1 MGFFGRKKDKEKE
14 KEKKGGLFGW
24 MKRKQADE
32 PEREEQI
39 VEPEPET
46 DTDDVAAQMLAEREA
61 ARQAE
66 TEQWR
71 EAAEAE
77 IAADQAEA
85 AALAA
90 KAAQDELLTE
100 EEDSEAEN
108 EEDEDDEEPIAVTFQ
123 PEEAE
128 SEAEEAEPET
138 VKVEPEAV
146 AEPETVESEPETV
159 AEPETVESEL
169 EEVAESETVESEL
182 EEVAEPETV
191 ESELEEVAEPE
202 TVEPEPEAV
211 AELETVEPE
220 PEAVAEPETVET
232 EPEEIAE
239 PETVETEPEEVAE
252 PETEEVEPE
261 EVAEPETVETE
272 PEEIAEPETVET
284 EPEEVAEP
292 ETEEVEPE
300 EVAEPETVEPEPEE
314 VAEPETVETE
324 PEEPQEPE
332 KKKKKGF
339 FEKIRDGLRK
349 TKDSVIAKMQLV
361 LNAFTK
367 IDEDLF
373 DQLEE
378 TMIMGD
384 MGAETSIEI
393 CDQLRKRVK
402 ERGITDPK
410 QIMGLIQ
417 EIIGEMLGED
427 QTLQLQTK
435 PSVIMVIGVNG
446 AGKTTTIGKL
456 CHQLKEDGKK
466 VIVAAADTF
475 RAAAIDQLEV
485 WTDRAGVELVKHA
498 EGSDPAA
505 VVYDA
510 IEAAK
515 ARNCDVLIC
524 DTAGRLHNKKNL
536 MQELAKINRIIENK
550 AAGCDKEILLVLDA
564 TTGQNA
570 VNQARLFKEVA
581 DITGIVLTKLDGT
594 AKGGI
599 IVSIKNELEIPVK
612 LIGVGEKIDDLQPF
626 HARDFVNALFETE
639 ERK

>member
-71 EAAEAE
+71 EEAEAE

-100 EEDSEAEN
+100 EEDSEADA
-108 EEDEDDEEPIAVTFQ
+108 EDEEDDEEPIAVTFQ
-123 PEEAE
+123 PEEAD
-128 SEAEEAEPET
+128 SEAE
-138 VKVEPEAV
+138 
-146 AEPETVESEPETV
+146 
-159 AEPETVESEL
+159 
-169 EEVAESETVESEL
+169 
-182 EEVAEPETV
+182 
-191 ESELEEVAEPE
+191 
-202 TVEPEPEAV
+202 
-211 AELETVEPE
+211 
-220 PEAVAEPETVET
+220 ET
-232 EPEEIAE
+232 EPEEVAE

-252 PETEEVEPE
+252 PETVEAEPEAVAEPETVEVEPEAVTEPETVEVEPEEVAEPETVEVEPEEVAEPEAVETEPEEVIEPETVETEPEEVAEPEIVEAEPE

-272 PEEIAEPETVET
+272 PEEIAEPEELDET
-284 EPEEVAEP
+284 EPEAS
-292 ETEEVEPE
+292 
-300 EVAEPETVEPEPEE
+300 
-314 VAEPETVETE
+314 E

>member
-1 MGFFGRKKDKEKE
+1 
-14 KEKKGGLFGW
+14 

-71 EAAEAE
+71 EEAEAE

-100 EEDSEAEN
+100 EEDSEADA
-108 EEDEDDEEPIAVTFQ
+108 EDEDDEEPIAVTFQ

-138 VKVEPEAV
+138 VKVEPE
-146 AEPETVESEPETV
+146 
-159 AEPETVESEL
+159 
-169 EEVAESETVESEL
+169 
-182 EEVAEPETV
+182 EVAEP
-191 ESELEEVAEPE
+191 
-202 TVEPEPEAV
+202 
-211 AELETVEPE
+211 ETVEPE

-232 EPEEIAE
+232 EPEAVTE

-252 PETEEVEPE
+252 PETVEP
-261 EVAEPETVETE
+261 E
-272 PEEIAEPETVET
+272 PEEIAEPETVES
-284 EPEEVAEP
+284 ELEEVAES
-292 ETEEVEPE
+292 ETEESEPE
-300 EVAEPETVEPEPEE
+300 EFDETEAEASEPE
-314 VAEPETVETE
+314 
-324 PEEPQEPE
+324 EPE

-378 TMIMGD
+378 TMIIGD

>member
-46 DTDDVAAQMLAEREA
+46 DTDDIAAQMLAEREA

-71 EAAEAE
+71 EEAEAE

-100 EEDSEAEN
+100 EEDSEADAED
-108 EEDEDDEEPIAVTFQ
+108 EEDEDDEQPIAVTFQ

-128 SEAEEAEPET
+128 SEAEEVEPET

-146 AEPETVESEPETV
+146 AEPETVEPEPE
-159 AEPETVESEL
+159 A
-169 EEVAESETVESEL
+169 VAESETVESEL

-191 ESELEEVAEPE
+191 E
-202 TVEPEPEAV
+202 T
-211 AELETVEPE
+211 E

-239 PETVETEPEEVAE
+239 PETVESEPEEIAEPETVEPEPEEVAESETEESESEEVAE

-261 EVAEPETVETE
+261 EVAEPET
-272 PEEIAEPETVET
+272 EESES
-284 EPEEVAEP
+284 EEVAEP
-292 ETEEVEPE
+292 ETEESESEELDETEAEASEPE
-300 EVAEPETVEPEPEE
+300 G
-314 VAEPETVETE
+314 
-324 PEEPQEPE
+324 PQEPE

>member
-71 EAAEAE
+71 EEAEAE

-100 EEDSEAEN
+100 EEDSEADA
-108 EEDEDDEEPIAVTFQ
+108 EDEDDEEPIAVTFQ

-146 AEPETVESEPETV
+146 AES
-159 AEPETVESEL
+159 ETVESEL
-169 EEVAESETVESEL
+169 EEVAEPETVETEL
-182 EEVAEPETV
+182 EEVTEPETVETEPEEVAEPETVEPEPEEIAEPETV

-202 TVEPEPEAV
+202 TVETEPE
-211 AELETVEPE
+211 E
-220 PEAVAEPETVET
+220 VAEPETVET
-232 EPEEIAE
+232 ELEEVTE

-252 PETEEVEPE
+252 SETEESEPE
-261 EVAEPETVETE
+261 EFDETEAEASEPE
-272 PEEIAEPETVET
+272 
-284 EPEEVAEP
+284 
-292 ETEEVEPE
+292 
-300 EVAEPETVEPEPEE
+300 
-314 VAEPETVETE
+314 
-324 PEEPQEPE
+324 EPE

>member
-39 VEPEPET
+39 VEPESET

-71 EAAEAE
+71 EEAEAE
-77 IAADQAEA
+77 IAADQVEA

-108 EEDEDDEEPIAVTFQ
+108 EEDEEEPIVVTFQ
-123 PEEAE
+123 PEEAD
-128 SEAEEAEPET
+128 SEAEETEP
-138 VKVEPEAV
+138 
-146 AEPETVESEPETV
+146 
-159 AEPETVESEL
+159 
-169 EEVAESETVESEL
+169 

-202 TVEPEPEAV
+202 TVETEPEEV
-211 AELETVEPE
+211 TEPEIVETELEEVT
-220 PEAVAEPETVET
+220 EPETVET
-232 EPEEIAE
+232 
-239 PETVETEPEEVAE
+239 
-252 PETEEVEPE
+252 EPE

-272 PEEIAEPETVET
+272 PEEIAEPET
-284 EPEEVAEP
+284 
-292 ETEEVEPE
+292 EEVEPE
-300 EVAEPETVEPEPEE
+300 EVAEPETEESESEEVAEPETEESEPEE
-314 VAEPETVETE
+314 VAEPETVETEPEEVAEPEAEASESEELDETEAEASE

-402 ERGITDPK
+402 ERGITNPK

>member
-100 EEDSEAEN
+100 EEDSEADA
-108 EEDEDDEEPIAVTFQ
+108 EDEEDDEEPIAVTFK
-123 PEEAE
+123 PEEDE
-128 SEAEEAEPET
+128 PEEVTEPET
-138 VKVEPEAV
+138 VEVEPEAV
-146 AEPETVESEPETV
+146 AEPETVEVEPEAVAEPEAVETEPKEI
-159 AEPETVESEL
+159 AEPETVETEL
-169 EEVAESETVESEL
+169 EEVTEPETVETEPEEVTEPEAVETEP

-191 ESELEEVAEPE
+191 ETEPEEDAEPEAVEPEPEEVAEP
-202 TVEPEPEAV
+202 
-211 AELETVEPE
+211 ETVEPE

-232 EPEEIAE
+232 EPEELD
-239 PETVETEPEEVAE
+239 ETEPEAS
-252 PETEEVEPE
+252 
-261 EVAEPETVETE
+261 
-272 PEEIAEPETVET
+272 
-284 EPEEVAEP
+284 
-292 ETEEVEPE
+292 
-300 EVAEPETVEPEPEE
+300 
-314 VAEPETVETE
+314 E

>member
-71 EAAEAE
+71 EEAEAE

-100 EEDSEAEN
+100 EEDSEADA
-108 EEDEDDEEPIAVTFQ
+108 EDEDDEEPIAVTFQ

-138 VKVEPEAV
+138 VKVEPEEVAEPETVEPEPEAV
-146 AEPETVESEPETV
+146 AEPETVETEPEEVT
-159 AEPETVESEL
+159 EPEIVESEL
-169 EEVAESETVESEL
+169 EEVTEPETVETEPEEVTEPETVESKLEEVTEPETVESEL

-191 ESELEEVAEPE
+191 ESELEEV
-202 TVEPEPEAV
+202 T
-211 AELETVEPE
+211 EL
-220 PEAVAEPETVET
+220 
-232 EPEEIAE
+232 
-239 PETVETEPEEVAE
+239 ETVETEPEEVAE
-252 PETEEVEPE
+252 PETEAEASEPE
-261 EVAEPETVETE
+261 EFDETE
-272 PEEIAEPETVET
+272 AE
-284 EPEEVAEP
+284 AS
-292 ETEEVEPE
+292 
-300 EVAEPETVEPEPEE
+300 
-314 VAEPETVETE
+314 E

>member
-39 VEPEPET
+39 VEQEPET

-108 EEDEDDEEPIAVTFQ
+108 EEDEDEEEPIVVTFQ
-123 PEEAE
+123 PEEAD
-128 SEAEEAEPET
+128 SEAEETEPEEVAESETVESEPEEVAEPET
-138 VKVEPEAV
+138 VESEPEAV
-146 AEPETVESEPETV
+146 AEPETVEP
-159 AEPETVESEL
+159 
-169 EEVAESETVESEL
+169 
-182 EEVAEPETV
+182 
-191 ESELEEVAEPE
+191 
-202 TVEPEPEAV
+202 
-211 AELETVEPE
+211 
-220 PEAVAEPETVET
+220 

-252 PETEEVEPE
+252 PET
-261 EVAEPETVETE
+261 
-272 PEEIAEPETVET
+272 VET
-284 EPEEVAEP
+284 EPEEVAES
-292 ETEEVEPE
+292 ETEESEPE
-300 EVAEPETVEPEPEE
+300 EVAESETEESEPEE
-314 VAEPETVETE
+314 FDETEAEASEPE
-324 PEEPQEPE
+324 EPE

>member
-71 EAAEAE
+71 EEAEAE

-100 EEDSEAEN
+100 EEDSEADAED

-128 SEAEEAEPET
+128 SEAEEVEPET

-146 AEPETVESEPETV
+146 AEPETVEPEPE
-159 AEPETVESEL
+159 A
-169 EEVAESETVESEL
+169 VAESETVESEL

-191 ESELEEVAEPE
+191 E
-202 TVEPEPEAV
+202 T
-211 AELETVEPE
+211 E

-239 PETVETEPEEVAE
+239 PETVESEPEEIAEPETVEPEPEEVAESETEESESEEVAE

-261 EVAEPETVETE
+261 EVAEPET
-272 PEEIAEPETVET
+272 EESES
-284 EPEEVAEP
+284 EEVAEP
-292 ETEEVEPE
+292 ETEESESEELDETEAEASEPE
-300 EVAEPETVEPEPEE
+300 G
-314 VAEPETVETE
+314 
-324 PEEPQEPE
+324 PQEPE

>member
-46 DTDDVAAQMLAEREA
+46 DTDDIAAQMLAERET

-71 EAAEAE
+71 EEAEAE

-100 EEDSEAEN
+100 EEDSEADAED

-128 SEAEEAEPET
+128 SEAEEVEPET

-146 AEPETVESEPETV
+146 AEPETVEPEPE
-159 AEPETVESEL
+159 A
-169 EEVAESETVESEL
+169 VAESETVESEL
-182 EEVAEPETV
+182 
-191 ESELEEVAEPE
+191 
-202 TVEPEPEAV
+202 
-211 AELETVEPE
+211 
-220 PEAVAEPETVET
+220 
-232 EPEEIAE
+232 
-239 PETVETEPEEVAE
+239 
-252 PETEEVEPE
+252 
-261 EVAEPETVETE
+261 
-272 PEEIAEPETVET
+272 
-284 EPEEVAEP
+284 
-292 ETEEVEPE
+292 
-300 EVAEPETVEPEPEE
+300 EE

>member
-71 EAAEAE
+71 EEAEAE

-100 EEDSEAEN
+100 EEDSEADAED

-146 AEPETVESEPETV
+146 AEPETVET
-159 AEPETVESEL
+159 EL
-169 EEVAESETVESEL
+169 EEI
-182 EEVAEPETV
+182 AEPETV

-202 TVEPEPEAV
+202 TVETEPEEV
-211 AELETVEPE
+211 AEPETVEPE

-239 PETVETEPEEVAE
+239 PETVEPEPEEVAE
-252 PETEEVEPE
+252 PETEEVELE
-261 EVAEPETVETE
+261 EVAEPETVET
-272 PEEIAEPETVET
+272 
-284 EPEEVAEP
+284 
-292 ETEEVEPE
+292 
-300 EVAEPETVEPEPEE
+300 EPEE

-378 TMIMGD
+378 TMIIGD
-384 MGAETSIEI
+384 MGAETTIEI

>member
-39 VEPEPET
+39 VESEPET

-71 EAAEAE
+71 EEAEAE

-100 EEDSEAEN
+100 EEDSEADA
-108 EEDEDDEEPIAVTFQ
+108 EDEEDDEEPIAVTFK
-123 PEEAE
+123 PEED
-128 SEAEEAEPET
+128 
-138 VKVEPEAV
+138 EPEAV
-146 AEPETVESEPETV
+146 AEPETVE
-159 AEPETVESEL
+159 
-169 EEVAESETVESEL
+169 
-182 EEVAEPETV
+182 
-191 ESELEEVAEPE
+191 
-202 TVEPEPEAV
+202 PEPEEV

-220 PEAVAEPETVET
+220 PEAVAEPEAVET
-232 EPEEIAE
+232 
-239 PETVETEPEEVAE
+239 
-252 PETEEVEPE
+252 EPE

-272 PEEIAEPETVET
+272 PEAVAEPETVET
-284 EPEEVAEP
+284 EPEEV
-292 ETEEVEPE
+292 T
-300 EVAEPETVEPEPEE
+300 
-314 VAEPETVETE
+314 EPETVETEPEEIAELETVETEPEEVTEPETVESEPETVETEPEEIAEPEELDETEAEASE

>member
-71 EAAEAE
+71 EEAEAE
-77 IAADQAEA
+77 IAADQVEA

-108 EEDEDDEEPIAVTFQ
+108 EEDEEEPIAVTFQ
-123 PEEAE
+123 PEEAD
-128 SEAEEAEPET
+128 SEAEET
-138 VKVEPEAV
+138 
-146 AEPETVESEPETV
+146 
-159 AEPETVESEL
+159 
-169 EEVAESETVESEL
+169 
-182 EEVAEPETV
+182 
-191 ESELEEVAEPE
+191 
-202 TVEPEPEAV
+202 
-211 AELETVEPE
+211 
-220 PEAVAEPETVET
+220 
-232 EPEEIAE
+232 
-239 PETVETEPEEVAE
+239 
-252 PETEEVEPE
+252 EPE

-272 PEEIAEPETVET
+272 PEEIAEPET
-284 EPEEVAEP
+284 
-292 ETEEVEPE
+292 EEVEPE
-300 EVAEPETVEPEPEE
+300 EVAEPETEESESEEVAEPETEESEPEE
-314 VAEPETVETE
+314 VAEPETVETEPEEVAEPEAEASESEELDETEAEASE

>member
-46 DTDDVAAQMLAEREA
+46 DTDDVAAQLLAEREA

-71 EAAEAE
+71 EEAEAE

-100 EEDSEAEN
+100 EEDSEADA
-108 EEDEDDEEPIAVTFQ
+108 EDEDDEEPIAVTFQ

-146 AEPETVESEPETV
+146 AEPETVET
-159 AEPETVESEL
+159 EL
-169 EEVAESETVESEL
+169 EE
-182 EEVAEPETV
+182 
-191 ESELEEVAEPE
+191 
-202 TVEPEPEAV
+202 
-211 AELETVEPE
+211 
-220 PEAVAEPETVET
+220 
-232 EPEEIAE
+232 I
-239 PETVETEPEEVAE
+239 
-252 PETEEVEPE
+252 
-261 EVAEPETVETE
+261 
-272 PEEIAEPETVET
+272 
-284 EPEEVAEP
+284 
-292 ETEEVEPE
+292 
-300 EVAEPETVEPEPEE
+300 AEPETVEPEPEE

-324 PEEPQEPE
+324 PEESQEPE